1 MTSAEATLLGAIPNA
16 DTFQTAVEQLRDE
29 VDSRTD
35 TYATGEYRRQVAG
48 TLVARALAS
57 LS

>member
-1 MTSAEATLLGAIPNA
+1 MTSAEAALLGAIPNA